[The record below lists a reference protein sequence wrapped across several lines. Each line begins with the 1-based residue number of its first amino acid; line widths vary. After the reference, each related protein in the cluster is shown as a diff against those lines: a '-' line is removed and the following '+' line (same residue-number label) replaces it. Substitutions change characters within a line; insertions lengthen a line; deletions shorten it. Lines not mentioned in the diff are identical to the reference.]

1 MDYGRIVNSLP
12 RTHSPSHHRVSA
24 AEGDLRTGE
33 AQRVELRHQQRI
45 GALEHELGER
55 HQQHPADLHSS
66 WFTYRIEMVQPEI
79 RTTPTGPE
87 TLNF

>member
-45 GALEHELGER
+45 GAL
-55 HQQHPADLHSS
+55 QHPADLHSS